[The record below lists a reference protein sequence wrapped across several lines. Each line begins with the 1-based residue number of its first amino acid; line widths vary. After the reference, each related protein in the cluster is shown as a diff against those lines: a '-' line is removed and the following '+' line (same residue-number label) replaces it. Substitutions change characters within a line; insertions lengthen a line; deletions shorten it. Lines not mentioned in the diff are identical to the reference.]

1 MKLKLLSASL
11 LVIPINTSANELND
25 ASSSVSMNVGLY
37 ASISGLD
44 DFSLTT
50 SGTDGSANA
59 IYSGSDTYQLESN
72 GQIRVTLTGSDLSNG
87 SDSISTNYSLDG
99 SGLTFDTAADS
110 AHNASHSISA
120 TATLGEISAQK
131 AGSYTGTITIT
142 VSGI

>member
-1 MKLKLLSASL
+1 MKLKLLSVGL
-11 LVIPINTSANELND
+11 LVIPISTNANQLD
-25 ASSSVSMNVGLY
+25 VASSSVSMDIGLY

-50 SGTDGSANA
+50 SGTDGAANA
-59 IYSGSDTYQLESN
+59 VYSGSDTYQLESN
-72 GQIRVTLTGSDLSNG
+72 GQVRLTLTGSDLSNG
-87 SDSISTNYSLDG
+87 SDSISTSYSLDG
-99 SGLTFDTAADS
+99 NGLVFDTAADM

-120 TATLGEISAQK
+120 TATLGNISSQK